1 MPGGRAIQKQTTSD
15 QSAGVQIKTK
25 GSGKNEQRG
34 TDQGTEGSAEDTG
47 GAGAGDPF
55 MDGGEGA
62 GRSDPADG
70 TETGGGGMTMYRP
83 EMPERPEMLQK
94 AKPNYDNDFSMYPE
108 SIRVSFS
115 DGKTVL
121 YDRRIEQPAPVII
134 ENIRIIRKWKQG
146 YVNKPMRRRNRT

>member
-1 MPGGRAIQKQTTSD
+1 
-15 QSAGVQIKTK
+15 
-25 GSGKNEQRG
+25 
-34 TDQGTEGSAEDTG
+34 
-47 GAGAGDPF
+47 
-55 MDGGEGA
+55 
-62 GRSDPADG
+62 
-70 TETGGGGMTMYRP
+70 MYRP

>member
-1 MPGGRAIQKQTTSD
+1 
-15 QSAGVQIKTK
+15 
-25 GSGKNEQRG
+25 
-34 TDQGTEGSAEDTG
+34 
-47 GAGAGDPF
+47 
-55 MDGGEGA
+55 
-62 GRSDPADG
+62 
-70 TETGGGGMTMYRP
+70 MTMYRP